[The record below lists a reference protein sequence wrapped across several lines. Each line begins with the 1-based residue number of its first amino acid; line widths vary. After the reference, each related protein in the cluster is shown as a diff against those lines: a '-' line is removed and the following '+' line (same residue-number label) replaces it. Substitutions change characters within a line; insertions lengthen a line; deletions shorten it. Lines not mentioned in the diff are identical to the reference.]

1 VPRVPV
7 KVFGLKVPFLAY
19 DISIS
24 DPAFAAM
31 LQMGNFGLGPYG
43 IYQAMQFP
51 AFYRGVALIC
61 GEIAS
66 LPLKTW
72 KDLGEGERE
81 PAESFL
87 DKTPSG
93 PYGLTPFQWKQQVLF
108 NMVTEQE
115 CGLLHVETEG
125 GALIGLMPHHPSTYT
140 PRWVVRNGIVEKDFE
155 LLNQTERDPL
165 GQSWHRTQDQF
176 TQIVGLSMDGLRG
189 LSPRVLFQGGIQLAL
204 AQEIASMRMMTSGN
218 HISGLVSAKD
228 EDIPKEVAAQIK
240 ADVDNQIN
248 TPTSAGKMVFVN
260 RRLVFTPWQ
269 ANNEQAQFMEGR
281 RYAREEAALMLG
293 IPMFKLE
300 PSKQTSW
307 GTGVAEQN
315 LGFARETL
323 MPLTSCVEEAVSA
336 VLKPSAKYVE
346 WDYKGLL
353 QGTPEIEVKLILEQ
367 LTAGIMSEEQALEL
381 LGNRKQGTFRT
392 PVPVSSAGRVPL
404 EPAEAKPPSQPENE
418 PAPTGASNGTMR

>member
-1 VPRVPV
+1 MRVPV
-7 KVFGLKVPFLAY
+7 TFLGIKIPGLAY
-19 DISIS
+19 DVSIS

-31 LQMGNFGLGPYG
+31 LQMGSFGLGPYG

-51 AFYRGVALIC
+51 AFYRGVALIT

-66 LPLKTW
+66 LPIKTW

-81 PAESFL
+81 PADSFM
-87 DKTPSG
+87 DDDDPSG
-93 PYGLTPFQWKQQVLF
+93 GYGLTKFQWKQQVLF

-115 CGLLHVETEG
+115 CGLLHVING
-125 GALIGLMPHHPSTYT
+125 AGALIGLMPWHPSTYQVK
-140 PRWVVRNGIVEKDFE
+140 WVKRGGI
-155 LLNQTERDPL
+155 
-165 GQSWHRTQDQF
+165 TQKEFTLQNTQEPYYSDSF
-176 TQIVGLSMDGLRG
+176 TQIVGLSLDGLRG

-204 AQEIASMRMMTSGN
+204 AQEVASMRMMTSGN

-228 EDIPKEVAAQIK
+228 EDIDIDDAKVIK
-240 ADVDNQIN
+240 ADVDAQIN
-248 TPTSAGKMVFVN
+248 TPNSAGKMVFVN
-260 RRLVFTPWQ
+260 RRLVFTPWVHT
-269 ANNEQAQFMEGR
+269 NEESQFIEGR

-323 MPLTSCVEEAVSA
+323 MPLTSCVEEAVSQ
-336 VLKPSAKYVE
+336 VLKPSAKYIE

-367 LTAGIMSEEQALEL
+367 VTAGLMSVEQALEM
-381 LGNRKQGTFRT
+381 LGNRKTGTFRVPT
-392 PVPVSSAGRVPL
+392 PVGTTGRVPV
-404 EPAEAKPPSQPENE
+404 EGAEKKPPE
-418 PAPTGASNGTMR
+418 APVDEGAMANGQMAGKNV

>member
-1 VPRVPV
+1 MARVPV
-7 KVFGLKVPFLAY
+7 TFFGRKIPFLAY

-31 LQMGNFGLGPYG
+31 LQMGSFGLGPYG
-43 IYQAMQFP
+43 IYQALQFP
-51 AFYRGVALIC
+51 AFYRGVALIT

-72 KDLGEGERE
+72 RDLGEGERE
-81 PAESFL
+81 AAESFL
-87 DKTPSG
+87 DKDPSG

-115 CGLLHVETEG
+115 CGLRHVRTTG
-125 GALIGLMPHHPSTYT
+125 GALIGLMPYHPSTYT
-140 PRWVVRNGIVEKDFE
+140 VKWSKTVPFEKEFSITGEQQPIYSD
-155 LLNQTERDPL
+155 T
-165 GQSWHRTQDQF
+165 F
-176 TQIVGLSMDGLRG
+176 TQIVGLSVDGLRG

-204 AQEIASMRMMTSGN
+204 AQEVASMRMMTSGN
-218 HISGLVSAKD
+218 HISGLVAAKD
-228 EDIPKEVAAQIK
+228 EDIDSDDAAIIK
-240 ADVDNQIN
+240 TSIDTQIN
-248 TPTSAGKMVFVN
+248 TPNSAGKMVFVN
-260 RRLVFTPWQ
+260 RRLVFTPWV

-336 VLKPSAKYVE
+336 VLKPANKYIE

-367 LTAGIMSEEQALEL
+367 VTAGLMSEEEAIEM
-381 LGNRKQGTFRT
+381 LGNRKTGTFRT
-392 PVPVSSAGRVPL
+392 PVPVGPAGRVPM

-418 PAPTGASNGTMR
+418 PAPSSPNGRSA

>member
-1 VPRVPV
+1 MPRVPV
-7 KVFGLKVPFLAY
+7 TIFGRKIPFLAY
-19 DISIS
+19 DVSIS

-31 LQMGNFGLGPYG
+31 LQMGSFGLGPYG
-43 IYQAMQFP
+43 IFQALQFP

-72 KDLGEGERE
+72 KDTGDGERE
-81 PAESFL
+81 EAESFL
-87 DKTPSG
+87 DKSPSG
-93 PYGLTPFQWKQQVLF
+93 PYGLTPFAWKQQVMF

-125 GALIGLMPHHPSTYT
+125 GALIGLMPYHPSNYAVK
-140 PRWVVRNGIVEKDFE
+140 WVARGGIVEKQF
-155 LLNQTERDPL
+155 LLQGETEPRYSD
-165 GQSWHRTQDQF
+165 SF

-204 AQEIASMRMMTSGN
+204 AQEIASMRMMTSGS

-228 EDIPKEVAAQIK
+228 EDIDADDAKIIK
-240 ADVDNQIN
+240 ADVDAQIN
-248 TPTSAGKMVFVN
+248 TPNSTGKMVFVN

-269 ANNEQAQFMEGR
+269 ATNEQAQFMEGR

-293 IPMFKLE
+293 VPMFKLE

-336 VLKPSAKYVE
+336 VLKPSAKYIE

-367 LTAGIMSEEQALEL
+367 VTAGLMSEEQAIEM
-381 LGNRKQGTFRT
+381 LGNRKTGTFRT
-392 PVPVSSAGRVPL
+392 PEPVGKTGMPPVEPQEPKPVLTPVDTGSPNGSA
-404 EPAEAKPPSQPENE
+404 
-418 PAPTGASNGTMR
+418 

>member
-1 VPRVPV
+1 MPRVPV
-7 KVFGLKVPFLAY
+7 RLFGRKIPFLAY
-19 DISIS
+19 DVSIS

-43 IYQAMQFP
+43 IYQAMSFP

-81 PAESFL
+81 PSESFL

-93 PYGLTPFQWKQQVLF
+93 PYGLTPFQWKQQVMF

-115 CGLLHVETEG
+115 CGLLHVEN
-125 GALIGLMPHHPSTYT
+125 GAGSLVGLMPYHPSNYT
-140 PRWVVRNGIVEKDFE
+140 VKWVRRGGIVEKEFT
-155 LLNQTERDPL
+155 LNGEQAPRYSDT
-165 GQSWHRTQDQF
+165 F
-176 TQIVGLSMDGLRG
+176 TQIVGLSTDGLRG

-204 AQEIASMRMMTSGN
+204 AQEVASMRMMTSGN

-228 EDIPKEVAAQIK
+228 EDIDIDDAKIIT
-240 ADVDNQIN
+240 ADLDTKIN
-248 TPTSAGKMVFVN
+248 TPNSTGKMVFVN
-260 RRLVFTPWQ
+260 RRLVFTPWTQ
-269 ANNEQAQFMEGR
+269 NNDQAQFMEGR

-293 IPMFKLE
+293 VPMFKLE

-323 MPLTSCVEEAVSA
+323 MPLTSCVEEAVSS

-353 QGTPEIEVKLILEQ
+353 QGTPEVEVKLILEQ
-367 LTAGIMSEEQALEL
+367 VDAGLMSEEQALDM
-381 LGNRKQGTFRT
+381 LGNRKDGTFRKPA
-392 PVPVSSAGRVPL
+392 PVPPSGKLP
-404 EPAEAKPPSQPENE
+404 EIPQPAA
-418 PAPTGASNGTMR
+418 PAASNGSAQ